1 MINKY
6 ATKYGGNSFN
16 NNNKNQN
23 INNKN
28 NYENSNEEPRK
39 NNYFVYKM
47 KKK

>member
-28 NYENSNEEPRK
+28 NYDSNEEPRK
-39 NNYFVYKM
+39 NNFFVYKM